1 MAYISKNQRGKWAAQ
16 INRNGQ
22 RFSKSFDTK
31 REAQA
36 WAMEQEAK
44 AKREKAGGGFTFGD
58 AVDKYLQDVS
68 SKKDGEVWERRRL
81 GAMRDYFGEDTAL
94 TEIDT
99 PQVAAWRDSRLKGD
113 PEKGVKP
120 VSGSTVVRD
129 ANLLRNLFN
138 VARDEWKWMQHSPF
152 AGAKMPVE
160 NQPRQTVWGWRDIRK
175 VLRAPRV
182 GKTAEMQKAFHLAL
196 RTGMRL
202 AEVLQ
207 APTLYDADKRVVTLK
222 TKTEQVGRVPIGRI
236 AHKMLINQPS
246 FVVDANE
253 GSVLFS
259 KLCRELL
266 INGLTFHD
274 TRATALT
281 HLAKKVPVEVL
292 AKISRHKDISLLVNV
307 YYRPKA
313 SDISKLI

>member
-1 MAYISKNQRGKWAAQ
+1 MAYISKNQRGKWMAQ

-22 RFSKSFDTK
+22 RFSKSFDAK

-44 AKREKAGGGFTFGD
+44 ATREKAGGGFTFGD

-68 SKKDGEVWERRRL
+68 SKKDGAVWEKRRL
-81 GAMRDYFGEDTAL
+81 EAMREHFGADTPL

-99 PQVAAWRDSRLKGD
+99 PQVAAWRDERLRT
-113 PEKGVKP
+113 

-160 NQPRQTVWGWRDIRK
+160 NQPRQAVWGWKLIKR
-175 VLRAPRV
+175 VLRAERT
-182 GKTAEMQKAFHLAL
+182 GKTREMQQAFHIAL

-202 AEVLQ
+202 AEVLA
-207 APTLYDADKRVVTLK
+207 APGAYDPAARVVTLK
-222 TKTEQVGRVPIGRI
+222 TKTEQVGRIPIGRI
-236 AHKMLINQPS
+236 AHKLLTKQKA

-259 KLCRELL
+259 KLCRDLL
-266 INGLTFHD
+266 ITGLTFHD

-292 AKISRHKDISLLVNV
+292 AKISRHKDIGLLVRV
-307 YYRPKA
+307 YYRPKP
-313 SDISKLI
+313 SDIARMI